1 MYFLWIQQQ
10 TKMSIF
16 LCHSTLIK
24 HQKKKEAQSKR
35 LTVYL
40 FSQGGALSLY
50 TALTTQQKVA
60 GVVALSCWLPLRNS
74 FPQVTRITQ
83 KNLLKCQIQNIL
95 CIESHVL
102 KHCLPIFRANYFVF
116 SVLRPRLAAL
126 TRTCTSCSATGTPT
140 LWSPLYLATRRPRR

>member
-1 MYFLWIQQQ
+1 
-10 TKMSIF
+10 MSIF

-24 HQKKKEAQSKR
+24 HKKKGSPKQKR
-35 LTVYL
+35 LTLYL

-74 FPQVTRITQ
+74 FPQVTHTPRITQ
-83 KNLLKCQIQNIL
+83 KNLLLKRQIQNML

-102 KHCLPIFRANYFVF
+102 KRCLPIFRANYFVF